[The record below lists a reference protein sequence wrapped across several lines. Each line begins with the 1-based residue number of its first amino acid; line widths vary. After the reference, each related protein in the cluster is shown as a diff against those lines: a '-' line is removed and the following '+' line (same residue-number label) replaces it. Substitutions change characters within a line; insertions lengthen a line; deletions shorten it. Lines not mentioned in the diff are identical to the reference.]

1 MTLSRRRLGVAVWL
15 GALSAGS
22 LSACQP
28 IVMQEPV
35 EQQDVPEP
43 ALDGA
48 RPEPALPTSDASNP
62 STPPKSDAGAASVA
76 EAGTHATGPG
86 GCAAFDT
93 SYAAIQELI
102 FERKGCTAAAC
113 HGQAK
118 VGGLDL
124 RADTSWENLVD
135 VKSANSSNFR
145 VQPGTAAESYLYQKL
160 AAATEPGSVKISG
173 SPMPVGT
180 APLTPNELDAVQL
193 WIKKGA
199 PKTGNVADATKNIDI
214 GKLLDACTPAATPEK
229 TKPLDPPLPEEGVQ
243 FRMPKYLLKKSS
255 EIEQCTPFAYDFTSK
270 VPAKFKDEARNVMFI
285 NGSRVRQ
292 DAQSHHMVL
301 WNPRKPLTSVAADDP
316 NWKCVGGANHG
327 KLCNAQKAGAECGDE
342 GLCAGKSVNGSLC
355 NLDTSGAG
363 SFLDTLLGVGS
374 LLGEGLPQQA
384 ANTQSPQQ
392 YTPPFAGVF
401 QELPLRG
408 ILWFN
413 SHAFNLTEQDTEL
426 DARVNYYYAQEL
438 KQEMRPTNI
447 IKLEN
452 SPDGLPPFTRKTIC
466 NKSVVPLNYQI
477 AMMTGHTH
485 RRGEHFWISN
495 VKKEKI
501 YESYDYNDAEYVR
514 YGPWLKF
521 DAASDAERT
530 LEYCATFNNGLTK
543 DDKPDLSLVTRKS
556 TMPAGATCVP
566 VACVAGKVTTACTT
580 DRDCDS
586 APSKMDGSCD
596 ACPIKVG
603 VTTENE
609 MFVMMPWYVLP
620 PKN

>member
-1 MTLSRRRLGVAVWL
+1 VAAWL
-15 GALSAGS
+15 GALSVGCLQPS
-22 LSACQP
+22 L
-28 IVMQEPV
+28 VQEPL
-35 EQQDVPEP
+35 EQDGVP
-43 ALDGA
+43 AAVIDGA
-48 RPEPALPTSDASNP
+48 GHAPVQPTSSADASN
-62 STPPKSDAGAASVA
+62 SQSAPPKSDAGAASAA
-76 EAGTHATGPG
+76 EAGTNATG
-86 GCAAFDT
+86 CATFDT
-93 SYAAIQELI
+93 SYGAIQELI

-113 HGQAK
+113 HGAAK

-124 RADTSWENLVD
+124 RAGTSWENLVD
-135 VKSANSSNFR
+135 AKSANSSNFR

-180 APLTPNELDAVQL
+180 APLTRDELAAVQL

-199 PKTGNVADATKNIDI
+199 PKTGNVADATKGTDI
-214 GKLLDACTPAATPEK
+214 GKLLDACTPAASPEK
-229 TKPLDPPLPEEGVQ
+229 TKPLDPPLPDEGIQ
-243 FRMPKYLLKKSS
+243 FRMPRYVLKKSS
-255 EIEQCTPFAYDFTSK
+255 EIEQCTPFAYDFTAK

-301 WNPRKPLTSVAADDP
+301 WNPRKPLSSVAANDP

-327 KLCNAQKAGAECGDE
+327 KLCNAQTAGLECGDD
-342 GLCAGKSVNGSLC
+342 GVCAGKPVPGSLC
-355 NLDTSGAG
+355 NLDTSGGA
-363 SFLDTLLGVGS
+363 SFLDTLLGIGS
-374 LLGEGLPQQA
+374 LLGDGLPQQA
-384 ANTQSPQQ
+384 ANTQAPQQ

-401 QELPLRG
+401 QEIPLRG
-408 ILWFN
+408 IMWFN

-447 IKLEN
+447 IVLEN
-452 SPDGLPPFTRKTIC
+452 SPDGLAPFTRKTIC
-466 NKSVVPLNYQI
+466 NKTVVPLNYQI

-485 RRGEHFWISN
+485 RRGEHFWITN
-495 VKKEKI
+495 VAKEKI
-501 YESYDYNDAEYVR
+501 YESFDYNDAEYTR
-514 YGPWLKF
+514 YDPWLKF
-521 DAASDAERT
+521 DATSDAQRT
-530 LEYCATFNNGLTK
+530 LEYCAAFNNGLTK
-543 DDKPDLSLVTRKS
+543 DDKPDLSLVTRNSK
-556 TMPAGATCVP
+556 MPAGASCVP
-566 VACVAGKVTTACTT
+566 VACVAGKVTSACTT

-586 APSKMDGSCD
+586 APDKMDGSCD
-596 ACPIKVG
+596 ACAIKVG